1 MKSKNLIII
10 FTLFDDKVK
19 GYLSDFNI
27 HAHENTHW
35 LGIGYQVNSL
45 EQDEE
50 DLAIPFPIVLI
61 RDDNYSYDYYAH
73 EIGQQINFHEHFV
86 LVLHTSSYYKNAQK
100 EAIVKGNLQKL
111 VHPIKEEHHDS
122 GTAFHL
128 MKALSKSQ
136 SEDQFYAKIETY
148 INTFHFDETKEAKLY
163 LLNMVNT
170 PGDARSILNGE
181 LQGYLFIAELE
192 RMLQNQKLLEK
203 ISGFAKEQIS
213 SVEFKIDLIEILKTQ
228 PN

>member
-1 MKSKNLIII
+1 
-10 FTLFDDKVK
+10 
-19 GYLSDFNI
+19 
-27 HAHENTHW
+27 
-35 LGIGYQVNSL
+35 
-45 EQDEE
+45 
-50 DLAIPFPIVLI
+50 
-61 RDDNYSYDYYAH
+61 
-73 EIGQQINFHEHFV
+73 
-86 LVLHTSSYYKNAQK
+86 
-100 EAIVKGNLQKL
+100 
-111 VHPIKEEHHDS
+111 
-122 GTAFHL
+122 

-170 PGDARSILNGE
+170 PGDDRSILNGE